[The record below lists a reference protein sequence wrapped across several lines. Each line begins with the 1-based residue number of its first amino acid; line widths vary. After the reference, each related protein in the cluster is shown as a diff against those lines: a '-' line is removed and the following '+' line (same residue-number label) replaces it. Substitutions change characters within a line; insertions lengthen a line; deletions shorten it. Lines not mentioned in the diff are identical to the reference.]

1 MERPIIMS
9 NFNLCPRIGYPVIG
23 NECLECEYINS
34 LDETYF
40 CLYDEEAAG
49 SEIRIV
55 DLIGFLAQLLESGKN
70 RIGLDE
76 LSQLFATEEEET

>member
-34 LDETYF
+34 VDEAHF

-55 DLIGFLAQLLESGKN
+55 DLIGFLAQLLENGKN

-76 LSQLFATEEEET
+76 LSQLFMTEEEE

>member
-1 MERPIIMS
+1 VERPIIMS

-34 LDETYF
+34 VDEETHF

-55 DLIGFLAQLLESGKN
+55 DLIGFLAQLLENGKN

-76 LSQLFATEEEET
+76 LSQLFMTEEEE